1 MSEGSFHTEIMDLTG
16 KKYVRT
22 YKNTILIVEYRKF
35 DRFYILLS
43 LREPGRPCI
52 IGFVKILN
60 RKSPATQTEPQT
72 AADGGA
78 FGGDAVK
85 QVGRTDYPM
94 FGQKLRELGTL
105 THEVKAGSKKVRKT
119 REKMESRAEN

>member
-1 MSEGSFHTEIMDLTG
+1 MSERSFHTEIMDLTG

-60 RKSPATQTEPQT
+60 RNHPRRRPSRKQPLT
-72 AADGGA
+72 AALSEEM
-78 FGGDAVK
+78 
-85 QVGRTDYPM
+85 P
-94 FGQKLRELGTL
+94 
-105 THEVKAGSKKVRKT
+105 
-119 REKMESRAEN
+119 